1 MLLPFFSFLHV
12 QVNKATLYAS
22 HFVLRS
28 GLECIFAAHRWV
40 IAMDSQMIA
49 KLEMP
54 SITYVHTAQKET
66 IPVHA
71 ALEKAFRP
79 EMMKNS
85 FKNYNMWSTRKYVQN
100 TQLCTEYIVL
110 HDFMTATLTCCLVC
124 SQKYNLAWGLQQLR
138 EV

>member
-1 MLLPFFSFLHV
+1 MNTWERENSKV
-12 QVNKATLYAS
+12 ACATLS
-22 HFVLRS
+22 
-28 GLECIFAAHRWV
+28 IPD
-40 IAMDSQMIA
+40 DSTLLMQGNQYPTSNLVMPQLYRMIA

-54 SITYVHTAQKET
+54 SVKYIHTAQKET

-110 HDFMTATLTCCLVC
+110 QDFMTATLTCCLVC